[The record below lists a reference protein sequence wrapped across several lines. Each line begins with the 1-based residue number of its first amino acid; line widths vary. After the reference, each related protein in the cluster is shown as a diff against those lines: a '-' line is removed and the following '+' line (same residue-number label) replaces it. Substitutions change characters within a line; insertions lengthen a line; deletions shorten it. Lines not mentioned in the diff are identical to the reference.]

1 MKVIF
6 ITGNHTRHV
15 YLVKK
20 FSKFFKD
27 FRWIVEKREI
37 NINHD
42 KKEIK
47 KIFIFFSKEKKINR
61 DLKWK
66 ILNIY
71 LFSKYNKIHLDF
83 KKIKIIR

>member
-37 NINHD
+37 NINHEKLKRND
-42 KKEIK
+42 LNVLEFIGFSLQNAYESNGAKCENIK
-47 KIFIFFSKEKKINR
+47 SEEKV
-61 DLKWK
+61 
-66 ILNIY
+66 
-71 LFSKYNKIHLDF
+71 S
-83 KKIKIIR
+83 